1 MAVIPFRRRI
11 SWFPLA
17 VVAALMVG
25 LGIGSTLQ
33 LPASMAPTDAQPL
46 TDVGNGSLVRFGL
59 CHSGGGTNCVVD
71 GDAFW
76 MDGAKIRIADI
87 DAPETHP
94 SRCAE
99 EARLGDAA
107 TERLQAL
114 LNAGP
119 FELASADRESD
130 RYGRKL
136 RFVTSAGQSVG
147 ETLVAEGLARP
158 WEGQRRPWC
167 DASA

>member
-1 MAVIPFRRRI
+1 MAVILFRRRT
-11 SWFPLA
+11 SRFPLA
-17 VVAALMVG
+17 VAAAVMVG
-25 LGIGSTLQ
+25 LGVGSTLQ
-33 LPASMAPTDAQPL
+33 LPASMAPTGAQSL
-46 TDVGNGSLVRFGL
+46 TDVGNCSLVHFGL
-59 CHSGGGTNCVVD
+59 CHSGGGTNCVVE
-71 GDAFW
+71 GDTFW
-76 MDGAKIRIADI
+76 MEGAKIRIADI

-119 FELASADRESD
+119 VELASADRESD

-147 ETLVAEGLARP
+147 QTLVDEGLARP
-158 WEGQRRPWC
+158 WEGQHRPWC
-167 DASA
+167 GASA